1 MNLKIYLY
9 TFCTLLSAFA
19 LSSVN
24 FEKLIRKNKVI
35 EARILYFIIS
45 FSLGYLLSEFLL
57 NFLPEGI
64 WKTKSY

>member
-64 WKTKSY
+64 